1 MACWSALREI
11 RSEEGNGWMP
21 AALAVLE
28 EAALSVSVLGA
39 LLGPL
44 GPLMEA
50 PDPEDPR
57 EREVLL

>member
-1 MACWSALREI
+1 
-11 RSEEGNGWMP
+11 MP

-39 LLGPL
+39 LFGALWPA
-44 GPLMEA
+44 MEA

>member
-1 MACWSALREI
+1 
-11 RSEEGNGWMP
+11 MP

-39 LLGPL
+39 LFGPL
-44 GPLMEA
+44 GPTMEV
-50 PDPEDPR
+50 PDPDDPR

>member
-1 MACWSALREI
+1 
-11 RSEEGNGWMP
+11 MP

-44 GPLMEA
+44 GPAAMEA